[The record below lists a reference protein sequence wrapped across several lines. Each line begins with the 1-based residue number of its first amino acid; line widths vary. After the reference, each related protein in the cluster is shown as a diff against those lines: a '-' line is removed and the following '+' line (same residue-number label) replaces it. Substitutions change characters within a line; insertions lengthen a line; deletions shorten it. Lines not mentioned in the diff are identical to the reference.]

1 MRRYV
6 FRRRWPAFAAAL
18 TEDGMRIASRY
29 FATVR
34 RAMSIPASRSLST
47 IVSSDNTFSVL
58 SSSIS

>member
-1 MRRYV
+1 
-6 FRRRWPAFAAAL
+6 
-18 TEDGMRIASRY
+18 
-29 FATVR
+29 VR